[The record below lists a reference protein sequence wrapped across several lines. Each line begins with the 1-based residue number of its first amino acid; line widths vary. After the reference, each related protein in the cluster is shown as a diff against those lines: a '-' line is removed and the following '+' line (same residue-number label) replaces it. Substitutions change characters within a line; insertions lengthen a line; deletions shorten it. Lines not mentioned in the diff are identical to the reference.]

1 MKLNP
6 TAIGLSQRLVF
17 IGLGL
22 FAWTGC
28 QFEPP
33 VVGSGTIISE
43 SREISGFQRV
53 RVVGSS
59 KVTFEIAPENRCE
72 ITADD
77 NLLPLIQSE
86 VSGDELVISFERSVS
101 PSQTVEIALA
111 GPALSEFGIVGSG
124 QFAADGVDAEA
135 FKFVVTGSGKAVLK
149 GQTKDLEISISGS
162 GSVSAAELTAENAKV
177 RISGS
182 GSADLDVSRSL
193 SVRVAGSG
201 KVKYSGDAVV
211 EQTIAGSGSVTQV
224 QREISAE
231 QGSRAEPESA
241 TNGDSTYPAETTDS
255 TTGTTTGSNDSPDDA
270 TQR

>member
-1 MKLNP
+1 MTFHPSAFSLC
-6 TAIGLSQRLVF
+6 GRLLLT
-17 IGLGL
+17 GLGL
-22 FAWTGC
+22 FALAGC

-33 VVGSGTIISE
+33 VVGSGTITSE
-43 SREISGFQRV
+43 SREVTDYKRV

-59 KVTFEIAPENRCE
+59 KVTFQLASEYRCE

-86 VSGDELVISFERSVS
+86 VSGDELVISFERSIS

-149 GQTKDLEISISGS
+149 GLTKDLDISISGS

-201 KVKYSGDAVV
+201 KVKYSGDAFV

-224 QREISAE
+224 QREAQTEPGTLE
-231 QGSRAEPESA
+231 QSSTHSSGDAGETDPA
-241 TNGDSTYPAETTDS
+241 TNATTDQTEGDKTETS
-255 TTGTTTGSNDSPDDA
+255 K
-270 TQR
+270 